1 MDVAVSWD
9 FFLTGIWDT
18 KRTSCFCNGKE
29 NRTKENTP
37 CLTHQR
43 DELKPQG
50 IWSPFFSQ
58 GSWKSKQVMQKR
70 RNQFGKVLQGTLTVL
85 SSISTAC
92 LTQLH
97 KPHQSLCNYLCLEA
111 TDDIFNVW
119 CTIRVNSMLAA
130 ELLTKL
136 KQLPDREHI
145 TLPVHLKH
153 THCLWAKPPSIRG
166 RSILQTTDFTSN
178 HQICL

>member
-1 MDVAVSWD
+1 MPHSSEGRTETPRNMKS
-9 FFLTGIWDT
+9 FFFPGKLKKQTSYA
-18 KRTSCFCNGKE
+18 KRE
-29 NRTKENTP
+29 
-37 CLTHQR
+37 
-43 DELKPQG
+43 
-50 IWSPFFSQ
+50 
-58 GSWKSKQVMQKR
+58 KSVWQ
-70 RNQFGKVLQGTLTVL
+70 VLQGTLTVL